1 MDAPLDPGRPDADPR
16 QVTPRRTPRWL
27 VEATAWVLGLVL
39 LVGIGATQAIEGPVV
54 EAEVATPAF
63 VEPVREQLVLTSP
76 SPSPK
81 PKPKPKAP
89 ARNAAKPDLDVEDI
103 LGPPPGPQHDP
114 RPAKVAAPADRYA
127 FLAGVQD
134 YRRPTVDTIGSRKD
148 VEFIRSM
155 LLANGWR
162 NENIRVIVDGQ
173 VTGRALRDGMA
184 WLAAKG
190 RPGTF
195 SLFHYS
201 GHVKQHG
208 GVNDSLWPVDRDFVR
223 DTQVAAALSKVGGK
237 LWVDIAGCEGASFM
251 DGLPSDR
258 VLFSGS
264 SKATEKSYEYPPWG
278 MSVWTGLVFDL
289 SLRQSAADADKDG
302 RTTIGEALR
311 YSTYYAQAITLGQRP
326 HGRQTPQVAGDPVRG
341 WTLADPPA

>member
-1 MDAPLDPGRPDADPR
+1 MGALLDPGRPVADPGA
-16 QVTPRRTPRWL
+16 VTRRRTPRWV
-27 VEATAWVLGLVL
+27 VEATAWSLGLVL
-39 LVGIGATQAIEGPVV
+39 LVGVGATQAIEEPAAEVGP
-54 EAEVATPAF
+54 EVATPAF
-63 VEPVREQLVLTSP
+63 VEPVRERLVLTPP
-76 SPSPK
+76 SPSPQ
-81 PKPKPKAP
+81 PKSKAP
-89 ARNAAKPDLDVEDI
+89 ARNAAAPHLDVEDV

-114 RPAKVAAPADRYA
+114 RPARTAAPADRYA
-127 FLAGVQD
+127 FLVGVQD

-148 VEFIRSM
+148 VEHIRSM
-155 LLANGWR
+155 LLASGWKA
-162 NENIRVIVDGQ
+162 ENIRLLVDGQ

-184 WLAAKG
+184 WLAQKG

-208 GVNDSLWPVDRDFVR
+208 GVSDSLWPVDRDFVR

-289 SLRQSAADADKDG
+289 SLRQGQADADQDG